1 MALTKTVQSPSQNQ
15 TSTEFEMKIREIM
28 SEAAGSKL
36 SKREQEA
43 TVGLHTYKDG
53 PTLGNFGSDYGHYRL
68 MMALA
73 CSDGK
78 TPPDMDSLS
87 WIGKKKTAHP
97 YTEIEAEMLKQGY
110 KIVGLEYDDLNHGD
124 IESKEISSI
133 NKISPVAKPKINKYG
148 V

>member
-1 MALTKTVQSPSQNQ
+1 MALTKTVRSLSQSR

-28 SEAAGSKL
+28 SEAVDGKL

-43 TVGLHTYKDG
+43 TVGLHTYDDG
-53 PTLGNFGSDYGHYRL
+53 PKLGTFGSDYGQYRL

-110 KIVGLEYDDLNHGD
+110 KVVGLDYNDLNKND
-124 IESKEISSI
+124 LKSKEISSI
-133 NKISPVAKPKINKYG
+133 NKVSPVAKPKTNRYG

>member
-1 MALTKTVQSPSQNQ
+1 
-15 TSTEFEMKIREIM
+15 MKVREIV

-43 TVGLHTYKDG
+43 TVGLHTYDDG
-53 PTLGNFGSDYGHYRL
+53 PKLGTFGSDYGQYRL

-110 KIVGLEYDDLNHGD
+110 KVVGLEYDDLNKND
-124 IESKEISSI
+124 LKSKELNSV
-133 NKISPVAKPKINKYG
+133 NKTSPVSKPKPNKYG